1 MRNILCPLCEH
12 DHTSLVA
19 QRRERGLTITTV
31 GCRDCGLVYHNP
43 VIEDQDRLELAVSH
57 RQWHTGDA
65 GLPRQLR
72 KLEKRWNLQWP
83 MIQPVFQP
91 GCRVL
96 EVGCGLG
103 LVGARL
109 KSLGARVWAV
119 EPDPEQAAYARD
131 HHGLTVFSGRF
142 EEAAFEAAPFDL
154 ILASHVIE
162 HFPEPLAFLRR
173 ARTCAH
179 PETWLFLETPNIL
192 APKVS
197 FRRMFSPAHNFY
209 FAPQTLRLA
218 AHQGRLA
225 GGKAAGVAPGR
236 LPGAG
241 PPRRPPTARGGPPGG
256 RPGQAGHRPPPV
268 PLLPEIA
275 VHLAQD
281 ALVAEILD
289 VPADRSPAGEPRPGL
304 RSSGP
309 AGSPWPCLPEPGSR
323 VGAGLWGE

>member
-12 DHTSLVA
+12 DHTSRVA

-31 GCRDCGLVYHNP
+31 ACRDCGLVYHNP
-43 VIEDQDRLELAVSH
+43 VIEDQDRFEVAVTP

-103 LVGARL
+103 LVGGRL
-109 KSLGARVWAV
+109 KSRGAQVWAV

-142 EEAAFEAAPFDL
+142 EEAALAEAPFDL

-173 ARTCAH
+173 VRACAH
-179 PETWLFLETPNIL
+179 PDTWLFLETPNVL

-197 FRRMFSPAHNFY
+197 YRRMFSPAHNFY
-209 FAPQTLRLA
+209 FAPQTLGWL
-218 AHQGRLA
+218 LTKA
-225 GGKAAGVAPGR
+225 GWQEEKLQVWRRDAFQV
-236 LPGAG
+236 LG
-241 PPRRPPTARGGPPGG
+241 PPRPSPTARGGPRGG
-256 RPGQAGHRPPPV
+256 RGGNAGPGPPPV

-281 ALVAEILD
+281 ALVAEVLD
-289 VPADRSPAGEPRPGL
+289 VPGERVQTL
-304 RSSGP
+304 
-309 AGSPWPCLPEPGSR
+309 SR
-323 VGAGLWGE
+323 